1 MERLKQALSAAGIAY
16 KENEPLSAHCT
27 FRIGGPAD
35 VFILPENEAQLCAA
49 IKLAKEVNI
58 KYYLLGNGSNI
69 LFEDAGYRGAV
80 INVSAMKSAIGIL
93 ENICFPGKDPAL
105 TYDAVVVGAD
115 KMLSSLC
122 MTALENSLT
131 GLEFAYGIPG
141 TVGGAVYMNA
151 GAYGGEMK
159 DVLVS
164 VRYLTAEGE
173 IVEIP
178 AEQLDLRYRHSIF
191 EENGGCILSAKFH
204 LARGNA
210 ADIRARMNDLMARR
224 KDKQPLDKPSAGST
238 FKRPEGYFAGKLIM
252 DADLRGHAV
261 GGAQVSEKHCG
272 FIVNA
277 DHATAADVDELIRH
291 IQITVKDQF
300 GVDLQPEVHRVGEFL

>member
-49 IKLAKEVNI
+49 IKLAKEANI

-115 KMLSSLC
+115 KMLSSL
-122 MTALENSLT
+122 
-131 GLEFAYGIPG
+131 
-141 TVGGAVYMNA
+141 YMNA

-238 FKRPEGYFAGKLIM
+238 FKRPVGAFAAALI
-252 DADLRGHAV
+252 DQCGLRGYRH
-261 GGAQVSEKHCG
+261 GGAAVSDKHCG
-272 FIVNA
+272 FVVNLGG
-277 DHATAADVDELIRH
+277 ATCADVLALCDEVRAIVKEKTGYDLEKEIR
-291 IQITVKDQF
+291 V
-300 GVDLQPEVHRVGEFL
+300 VEA

>member
-49 IKLAKEVNI
+49 IKLAKEANI

-191 EENGGCILSAKFH
+191 EENGGCILS
-204 LARGNA
+204 
-210 ADIRARMNDLMARR
+210 DR
-224 KDKQPLDKPSAGST
+224 KS
-238 FKRPEGYFAGKLIM
+238 
-252 DADLRGHAV
+252 V
-261 GGAQVSEKHCG
+261 V
-272 FIVNA
+272 
-277 DHATAADVDELIRH
+277 
-291 IQITVKDQF
+291 
-300 GVDLQPEVHRVGEFL
+300 

>member
-49 IKLAKEVNI
+49 IKLAKEANV

-159 DVLVS
+159 DVVTS
-164 VRYLTAEGE
+164 CRYVGGDGE
-173 IVEIP
+173 IHEMSA
-178 AEQLDLRYRHSIF
+178 AEMQLTYRHSVFSGSSMVITSVTMELVPGDKAEIKSRM
-191 EENGGCILSAKFH
+191 EE
-204 LARGNA
+204 
-210 ADIRARMNDLMARR
+210 LMQRR
-224 KDKQPLDKPSAGST
+224 RDKQPLNFPSCGST
-238 FKRPEGYFAGKLIM
+238 FKRPAGYFAGPLIEQ
-252 DADLRGHAV
+252 AGLKGQGI
-261 GGAQVSEKHCG
+261 GGAAVSEKHAG
-272 FIVNA
+272 FVVNRGG
-277 DHATAADVDELIRH
+277 ATTDDIRRTMELVQTRVLE
-291 IQITVKDQF
+291 TS
-300 GVDLQPEVHRVGEFL
+300 GVQLEPEVRIW

>member
-49 IKLAKEVNI
+49 IKLAKEANV

-151 GAYGGEMK
+151 GAYGGEICQICE
-159 DVLVS
+159 S
-164 VRYLTAEGE
+164 VEVMDFDGKLFRLSNTEMAFS
-173 IVEIP
+173 
-178 AEQLDLRYRHSIF
+178 YRHSVLENRPGIVVSADF
-191 EENGGCILSAKFH
+191 ALQKGNSEEIWGKMKELI
-204 LARGNA
+204 
-210 ADIRARMNDLMARR
+210 ARR
-224 KDKQPLDKPSAGST
+224 TASQPLDIPSAGSA
-238 FKRPEGYFAGKLIM
+238 FKRPKGGYAAALIEEAGLK
-252 DADLRGHAV
+252 GYQV
-261 GGAQVSEKHCG
+261 GGAAISAKHAG
-272 FIVNA
+272 FAVNLGG
-277 DHATAADVDELIRH
+277 ATAADVKALLSQVSDQVYRKSGIR
-291 IQITVKDQF
+291 
-300 GVDLQPEVHRVGEFL
+300 LEPEVRVW

>member
-49 IKLAKEVNI
+49 IKLAKEANV

-93 ENICFPGKDPAL
+93 ENICFPGKDPSL

-173 IVEIP
+173 SVEVP
-178 AEQLDLRYRHSIF
+178 AEQLDLSYRHSIF
-191 EENGGCILSAKFH
+191 EENGGCILSAKFY

-210 ADIRARMNDLMARR
+210 ADIRSRMDDLMARR

-238 FKRPEGYFAGKLIM
+238 FKRPVGAFAAEIGR
-252 DADLRGHAV
+252 AHV
-261 GGAQVSEKHCG
+261 
-272 FIVNA
+272 
-277 DHATAADVDELIRH
+277 
-291 IQITVKDQF
+291 
-300 GVDLQPEVHRVGEFL
+300 

>member
-49 IKLAKEVNI
+49 IKLAKEANV

-93 ENICFPGKDPAL
+93 ENICFPGKDPSL

-173 IVEIP
+173 SVEGP
-178 AEQLDLRYRHSIF
+178 AEQLDLSYRHSIF
-191 EENGGCILSAKFH
+191 EENGGCILKRQCRRHPLQDGRPDGPPQRQTASRQAQCRQH
-204 LARGNA
+204 LQA
-210 ADIRARMNDLMARR
+210 AGGRICGGPYRPVR
-224 KDKQPLDKPSAGST
+224 SAGLPPWRRS
-238 FKRPEGYFAGKLIM
+238 R
-252 DADLRGHAV
+252 
-261 GGAQVSEKHCG
+261 Q
-272 FIVNA
+272 
-277 DHATAADVDELIRH
+277 
-291 IQITVKDQF
+291 
-300 GVDLQPEVHRVGEFL
+300 

>member
-49 IKLAKEVNI
+49 IKLAKEANV

-93 ENICFPGKDPAL
+93 ENICFPGKDPSL

-173 IVEIP
+173 SVEVP
-178 AEQLDLRYRHSIF
+178 AEQLGLSYRHSIF

-210 ADIRARMNDLMARR
+210 ADIRSRMDDLMARR

-238 FKRPEGYFAGKLIM
+238 FKRPVGAFAAALI
-252 DADLRGHAV
+252 DPVRSAGLPPWRRSR
-261 GGAQVSEKHCG
+261 Q
-272 FIVNA
+272 
-277 DHATAADVDELIRH
+277 
-291 IQITVKDQF
+291 
-300 GVDLQPEVHRVGEFL
+300 

>member
-49 IKLAKEVNI
+49 IKLAKEANV

-93 ENICFPGKDPAL
+93 ENICFPGKDPSL

-164 VRYLTAEGE
+164 VRYLPQKGRA
-173 IVEIP
+173 
-178 AEQLDLRYRHSIF
+178 LRYRQNS
-191 EENGGCILSAKFH
+191 
-204 LARGNA
+204 
-210 ADIRARMNDLMARR
+210 
-224 KDKQPLDKPSAGST
+224 ST
-238 FKRPEGYFAGKLIM
+238 
-252 DADLRGHAV
+252 
-261 GGAQVSEKHCG
+261 S
-272 FIVNA
+272 
-277 DHATAADVDELIRH
+277 ATATAFSKKTAAASSRQSSTSQEAMPP
-291 IQITVKDQF
+291 TSAP
-300 GVDLQPEVHRVGEFL
+300 GWTT

>member
-1 MERLKQALSAAGIAY
+1 MERLKQQLQAEGIAY
-16 KENEPLSAHCT
+16 RADEPLAAHCT
-27 FRIGGPAD
+27 FKIGGPAD
-35 VFILPENEAQLCAA
+35 VFALPETEEQLCRVIA
-49 IKLAKEVNI
+49 LCKEQGV

-122 MTALENSLT
+122 ITALENSLT

-159 DVLVS
+159 DVVTS
-164 VRYLTAEGE
+164 CRYVGGDGE
-173 IVEIP
+173 IHEMSA
-178 AEQLDLRYRHSIF
+178 AEMQLTYRHSVFSGSSMVITSVTMELVPGDKAEIKSRM
-191 EENGGCILSAKFH
+191 EE
-204 LARGNA
+204 
-210 ADIRARMNDLMARR
+210 LMQRR
-224 KDKQPLDKPSAGST
+224 RDKQPLNFPSCGST
-238 FKRPEGYFAGKLIM
+238 FKRPDGYFAAALIEECG
-252 DADLRGHAV
+252 LKGFTI
-261 GGAQVSEKHCG
+261 GGAQVSEKHSG
-272 FIVNA
+272 FVINRG
-277 DHATAADVDELIRH
+277 HATFEDVMAVVNEVKRVVLEKKGVELECEMLI
-291 IQITVKDQF
+291 
-300 GVDLQPEVHRVGEFL
+300 LQ

>member
-49 IKLAKEVNI
+49 IKLAKEANV

-93 ENICFPGKDPAL
+93 KNICFPGKDPAL

-159 DVLVS
+159 GVLVS

-173 IVEIP
+173 SVEVP
-178 AEQLDLRYRHSIF
+178 AEQLDLSYRHSIF

-204 LARGNA
+204 LARGDA
-210 ADIRARMNDLMARR
+210 ADIRSRMNDLMEGPPQRQTASRQAQRR
-224 KDKQPLDKPSAGST
+224 QHLQAAGGRICGGPHRPVRSAGLPPWRRS
-238 FKRPEGYFAGKLIM
+238 R
-252 DADLRGHAV
+252 
-261 GGAQVSEKHCG
+261 Q
-272 FIVNA
+272 
-277 DHATAADVDELIRH
+277 
-291 IQITVKDQF
+291 
-300 GVDLQPEVHRVGEFL
+300 

>member
-49 IKLAKEVNI
+49 IKLVKEANI

-178 AEQLDLRYRHSIF
+178 AEQLDLRSVSYT
-191 EENGGCILSAKFH
+191 H
-204 LARGNA
+204 LTLPTIA
-210 ADIRARMNDLMARR
+210 
-224 KDKQPLDKPSAGST
+224 
-238 FKRPEGYFAGKLIM
+238 
-252 DADLRGHAV
+252 
-261 GGAQVSEKHCG
+261 
-272 FIVNA
+272 
-277 DHATAADVDELIRH
+277 
-291 IQITVKDQF
+291 
-300 GVDLQPEVHRVGEFL
+300 

>member
-1 MERLKQALSAAGIAY
+1 MERLKEALSAAGIAY
-16 KENEPLSAHCT
+16 KENEPLCAHCT

-35 VFILPENEAQLCAA
+35 LFVLPENEEQLCAA
-49 IKLAKEVNI
+49 IRLAKEAGV
-58 KYYLLGNGSNI
+58 KSYLLGNGSNI

-159 DVLVS
+159 DVLES
-164 VRYLTAEGE
+164 VTFLDSDL
-173 IVEIP
+173 
-178 AEQLDLRYRHSIF
+178 QLRTL
-191 EENGGCILSAKFH
+191 
-204 LARGNA
+204 
-210 ADIRARMNDLMARR
+210 
-224 KDKQPLDKPSAGST
+224 PV
-238 FKRPEGYFAGKLIM
+238 
-252 DADLRGHAV
+252 ADLAMG
-261 GGAQVSEKHCG
+261 
-272 FIVNA
+272 
-277 DHATAADVDELIRH
+277 
-291 IQITVKDQF
+291 
-300 GVDLQPEVHRVGEFL
+300 